1 MRYLIVGWNKIAE
14 SLARNLKYRGF
25 DFKIFSRNVEKIDQ
39 NILEEFEID
48 HLKNL
53 FDHIN
58 RNCIVIILKS
68 NIIEKIKTIKE
79 IRNYS
84 KKCKL
89 VTISSKDELEELEK
103 YQLDGIVIKDDLIS
117 SSLVKKIDDFEE
129 KSETKEIVEIVKNS
143 KKEIAIFLHNNP
155 DPDSFASAMA
165 FEKICED
172 YDKKFNTYYSGNI
185 GHPENEIMIN
195 STEIKMTKIEKDG
208 IKDVLNDSDVLVF
221 LDFAKPG
228 HNNLLPDNIN
238 PDIIIDH
245 HRTNKDVKQTG
256 FIEIRTDV
264 GATSTLMTKH
274 LLNLGIGISPILA
287 SSLLYGIKVDTD
299 NFTKNIFV
307 QDFKIISFLSA
318 IADKDLLDIFES
330 PPVDPDTVS
339 ALGKAIVNRKFKQE
353 SLVAYAG
360 KISEKDD
367 IPQIAN
373 ILSRERD
380 ISNVLIYGLLDN
392 KIYMSA
398 RSKELKLDIG
408 KKMKKAFSSIG
419 SAGGHQHSAGGVIDI
434 SIFDD
439 IEEAKSRIEEIFI
452 EEVV

>member
-117 SSLVKKIDDFEE
+117 SSLVKKIDNLKD
-129 KSETKEIVEIVKNS
+129 KSKSKEIVEIVKNS